1 MAADGPAFDAFAF
14 GTRRSVVAA
23 VSGGGDS
30 IALLILLKEH
40 LARRRAATRIVA
52 ATVDHG
58 LRPGARA
65 EAEAVAALCGRI
77 GMEHRV
83 VSWTDAKPAS
93 GLQAAAR
100 EARHRLLAGI
110 AVGEGTDICV
120 TGHNRG
126 DQVET
131 VLMRQARGQGIG
143 EAGVAPATLV
153 DGKVWFVRPLLGV
166 ERAELRRWLGER
178 GVGWAEDPSNLD
190 RRFERVRM
198 RESLEQAGGKLRA
211 EAALEAA
218 AKAASERRRLA
229 EGAAGILGR
238 HASLVAP
245 GLFMLARGALCEDR
259 DALVHALRGLL
270 ATVGGRSRL
279 ADHER
284 VAALASA
291 LDGGRMRGT
300 LSGTAIDA
308 RDCAIYL
315 HRELRG
321 GSLGLMTVATGGVWD
336 GRYIVEVE
344 DGGAPASTRR
354 GEDAERDGD
363 APDAP
368 RGLLRAASAAEPAGP
383 NGGRLRRVVGPFHRY
398 LPSFDVALANAL
410 ARLAGAPGFPDPP
423 FEPAPSPGHIPT
435 YALP

>member
-1 MAADGPAFDAFAF
+1 MAAGGPAFDAFAF

-40 LARRRAATRIVA
+40 LARRSAATRIVA

-77 GMEHRV
+77 GIEHRV
-83 VSWTDAKPAS
+83 VSWTGVKPTN

-100 EARHRLLAGI
+100 EARHRLLAEI

-131 VLMRQARGQGIG
+131 VLMRQARGKGIG

-198 RESLEQAGGKLRA
+198 RESLDEADGEARA
-211 EAALEAA
+211 RAALEAA
-218 AKAASERRRLA
+218 ARAAIERRRLA

-245 GLFMLARGALCEDR
+245 GLFLLARGALREDR

-291 LDGGRMRGT
+291 LDGGPMRAT

-308 RDCAIYL
+308 RDSAIYL

-321 GSLGLMTVATGGVWD
+321 GSLSSMTVATGSVWD
-336 GRYIVEVE
+336 GRYIVDAE
-344 DGGAPASTRR
+344 DGGARVNARR
-354 GEDAERDGD
+354 GKGCGRDGD

-383 NGGRLRRVVGPFHRY
+383 NGGRLRRVVGPFHHY
-398 LPSFDVALANAL
+398 LPSFDFAFANAL
-410 ARLAGAPGFPDPP
+410 ARVAGAAAFPDPP
-423 FEPAPSPGHIPT
+423 FEPAPSPGHNPT